1 MIHPATDLNFA
12 GQKCAYAT
20 HAMHSFSAKFPPQL
34 PRWAI
39 QEFTKKG
46 DAVFDPFVCSG
57 TTFVEA
63 KLLGR
68 NSYGAEIDPLSR
80 LIAKVKSTPIDTL
93 ILHRY
98 TQEAAII
105 ISEWFAKWREKRG
118 KRKGLGTLGLNLV
131 IPDFPNRDY

>member
-12 GQKCAYAT
+12 GQKGAYAT

-46 DAVFDPFVCSG
+46 D
-57 TTFVEA
+57 
-63 KLLGR
+63 
-68 NSYGAEIDPLSR
+68 
-80 LIAKVKSTPIDTL
+80 
-93 ILHRY
+93 
-98 TQEAAII
+98 AAII